1 WSGPSFSSTLQN
13 PAISSAQPSA
23 SGDYILTAT
32 LNGCVIKDTV
42 NVIVNP
48 IPAAPTLSANT
59 PVCTGQ
65 DLQLTGTS
73 VSGASFSWTGPGGF
87 TSSLQ
92 NPVRTNATTAMAGQY
107 TAHVTAA
114 ACVSADAAVNV
125 TVVPAPNILM
135 YLSPNDSICQGS
147 TVNFSTNVTN
157 AGTGATYKWF
167 KNNSPITGATNSTYS
182 TNTAA
187 DYDSFFCT
195 ITSNGTCASAYT
207 DSSTS
212 ITMRVFP
219 WLAPAVSITS
229 NPTTPVK
236 KGDLINFTATPVN
249 GGNTPRYQWKRNNK
263 DVVGAISNVW
273 GAYTLDDRDTI
284 CVVLTS
290 SYLCPQPPTA
300 KSNCIIASVN
310 TTSIT
315 GINWQNNPPNVYPNP
330 TREKLIIEGITKGT
344 TIQLMD
350 VLGRILISQTATN
363 ETELLNTS
371 QLAQGNYLLQL
382 RDKDNNTVTVK
393 ITRD

>member
-1 WSGPSFSSTLQN
+1 
-13 PAISSAQPSA
+13 
-23 SGDYILTAT
+23 
-32 LNGCVIKDTV
+32 
-42 NVIVNP
+42 
-48 IPAAPTLSANT
+48 
-59 PVCTGQ
+59 
-65 DLQLTGTS
+65 S
-73 VSGASFSWTGPGGF
+73 VSGASFSWSGPGGF

-107 TAHVTAA
+107 TAHVTVA

-207 DSSTS
+207 DSSQS

-300 KSNCIIASVN
+300 KSNCIIVSVN
-310 TTSIT
+310 TT
-315 GINWQNNPPNVYPNP
+315 GISSAQLAEKLKIYPNP
-330 TREKLIIEGITKGT
+330 VTDELTIEGLDGGATVSLYGI
-344 TIQLMD
+344 
-350 VLGRILISQTATN
+350 LGKQVFAQTASGVAMAINMQAFPAGTYVLHINYTN
-363 ETELLNTS
+363 GRSATV
-371 QLAQGNYLLQL
+371 
-382 RDKDNNTVTVK
+382 RVVKD
-393 ITRD
+393 